1 MKTVM
6 CFGVFDNLHL
16 GHLSYLKQAKK
27 YGDQLIVVVARD
39 KNVLRIKGKFP
50 KQNEKIRQKAIQKLN
65 LSQKVILGQL
75 QDKFKVVIEYRPDII
90 CLGYDQV
97 VDTKELK
104 QIFPR
109 KIVRLKSY
117 KSNIYKSSKLIN

>member
-1 MKTVM
+1 M

-39 KNVLRIKGKFP
+39 KNVLKTKGRLPRQKE
-50 KQNEKIRQKAIQKLN
+50 NIRQGAVN
-65 LSQKVILGQL
+65 NTALSQKVVLGQL
-75 QDKFKVVIEYRPDII
+75 RDKFKVVVKYKPDIV

-97 VDTKELK
+97 VDMDKLRQVFIGEIIK
-104 QIFPR
+104 
-109 KIVRLKSY
+109 LKSH
-117 KSNIYKSSKLIN
+117 KPDIYKSSKLAS

>member
-16 GHLSYLKQAKK
+16 GHLSYLKQARK
-27 YGDQLIVVVARD
+27 YGNQLIVVVARD
-39 KNVLRIKGKFP
+39 KNVLRVKGKLP

-75 QDKFKVVIEYRPDII
+75 RDKFKVVIKYRPDVI
-90 CLGYDQV
+90 CLGYDQI
-97 VDTKELK
+97 VDRGELK
-104 QIFPR
+104 QIFPG
-109 KIVRLKSY
+109 KIIKLKSY
-117 KSNIYKSSKLIN
+117 KSNIYKSSKLIS

>member
-1 MKTVM
+1 M

-16 GHLSYLKQAKK
+16 GHLSYLRQARK

-39 KNVLRIKGKFP
+39 KNVLKIKGKLP
-50 KQNEKIRQKAIQKLN
+50 KQNEKIRQKAIQKLS

-75 QDKFKVVIEYRPDII
+75 RDKFKVVVKHKPNVI

-97 VDTKELK
+97 VDMDGLK
-104 QIFPR
+104 QIFLG
-109 KIVRLKSY
+109 KIVKLKSH
-117 KSNIYKSSKLIN
+117 KPNIYKSSKLIS